1 MRKRFLT
8 CLVALALSAVPV
20 GPAPLAQDDVRP
32 LELMDVF
39 DLEWASSP
47 EISPDGTRIV
57 YVRNFYDVMTD
68 RSRSNLWL
76 IDALTGEQRPITSG
90 TDNHFS
96 PAWSPDGDRLLWVS
110 TAEGGA
116 EIWMRWMDTGQTA
129 RVTNLVRS
137 PGAVTWSPDGEWI
150 SFSMFVPGSPQ
161 SIGTELPS
169 PPQGAEWAPAPRT
182 ITRLQFR
189 SDGGGFLPDG
199 FSHIFVVPAEG
210 GAPRQLT
217 EGDFNHGGHSWAPN
231 GESIVFAANRRE
243 DAAYE
248 PADSEV
254 YELTLATG
262 ELRQLTT
269 RHGPDQGPQVSPDG
283 SRILYTGNDEE
294 YLGYNNSELY
304 VMDRDGG
311 NVQRLMPEF
320 DRSVGGARWSS
331 DGEGIWFQF
340 TDHGVTK
347 VAYLPAEGGA
357 EPEVMADSLGGQS
370 LGRPYSSGEYSVADT
385 GAIAFTHSDPGRP
398 ADVALMVDGA
408 VTQLTALNE
417 DLLAYRDL
425 GEVEE
430 IWWESSFDGRRIQ
443 GWLVTPP
450 GFDPN
455 EEYPFILEI
464 HGGPFAAYGPHFA
477 AEIQLYAAA
486 GYVVLYSNPRGSSSY
501 GHDFG
506 NLIHH
511 NYPGQDFDDLMS
523 GVDAV
528 LERGYVDP
536 DQLYVTGGSGGGV
549 LTAWIVGHTDRF
561 AAAVSQKPVINWYSF
576 VLAADSTPFFYKYW
590 FPGLPWDHLEHYMER
605 SPLHHAGNVTTP
617 TMLLTGE
624 EDWRTP
630 MWETEQFYTALKL
643 QKVDTAIVRI
653 PEASHSITARPSNL
667 IRKVANILQWFSKY
681 PSNGADAAME

>member
-1 MRKRFLT
+1 MRRFALVIA
-8 CLVALALSAVPV
+8 LVATLVAAM
-20 GPAPLAQDDVRP
+20 PAAAQDVRP
-32 LELMDVF
+32 LEMMDIF

-47 EISPDGTRIV
+47 QISPDGSHVV

-68 RSRSNLWL
+68 TSRSNLWL
-76 IDALTGEQRPITSG
+76 INVASGEQRPLTSG
-90 TDNHFS
+90 TNRNAS
-96 PAWSPDGDRLLWVS
+96 PAWSPTGDRLLWVS
-110 TAEGGA
+110 NVDGGA
-116 EIWMRWMDTGQTA
+116 QIWMRWMDTGQAA

-137 PGAVTWSPDGEWI
+137 PGSVTWSPDGNWI

-161 SIGTELPS
+161 SIGTTLPT
-169 PPQGAEWAPAPRT
+169 PPAGAEWAPAPRT

-189 SDGGGFLPDG
+189 ADGAGFLPDG
-199 FSHIFVVPAEG
+199 FSHIFVVPSEG
-210 GAPRQLT
+210 GAARQLT
-217 EGDFNHGGHSWAPN
+217 EGDFNHGGHSWSPDSAA
-231 GESIVFAANRRE
+231 IVFSANRH
-243 DAAYE
+243 DDWQYD

-254 YELTLATG
+254 FELTLATG
-262 ELRQLTT
+262 ALRELTA
-269 RHGPDQGPQVSPDG
+269 RHGPDGGPQVSPDG
-283 SRILYTGNDEE
+283 TQILYTGNDEQ

-304 VMDRDGG
+304 VMNRDGSG
-311 NVQRLMPEF
+311 VRRLMPEF
-320 DRSVGGARWSS
+320 DRSVAGARWSA

-347 VAYLPAEGGA
+347 VAYLPAEVSA
-357 EPEVMADSLGGQS
+357 EPEVRAGDLGGQS
-370 LGRPYSSGEYSVADT
+370 LGRPYSSGQYSVADN
-385 GAIAFTHSDPGRP
+385 GDIAFTLSRTDRP
-398 ADVALMVDGA
+398 ADVAVMVGGEMR
-408 VTQLTALNE
+408 QLTALNE
-417 DLLAYRDL
+417 DLLGHRDL
-425 GEVEE
+425 GAVEE

-450 GFDPN
+450 GFDPD
-455 EEYPFILEI
+455 EDYPLVLEI

-486 GYVVLYSNPRGSSSY
+486 GNVVFYTNPRGSSSY
-501 GHDFG
+501 GQEFG

-528 LERGYVDP
+528 IERGFIDT
-536 DQLYVTGGSGGGV
+536 DRLYVTGGSGGGV

-576 VLAADSTPFFYKYW
+576 VLSADSTGFFYRYW
-590 FPGLPWDHLEHYMER
+590 FPGFPWDHLEHYMER

-653 PEASHSITARPSNL
+653 PEASHSIAARPSNL
-667 IRKVANILQWFSKY
+667 LRKVANVLQWFSMY
-681 PSNGADAAME
+681 PGDADGAEE